1 MVAKRTIYTA
11 LMGVATVILLFAL
24 VVYIAYALNLFQFPF
39 DYDQGE
45 GFELVDTIL
54 FSQLKWPYQ
63 NTDVYPF
70 YSSNYPPLFHILPAP
85 LVAIFGPQYWTGRL
99 LSFISTIV
107 TAVLIAYAVYR
118 DGKRPW
124 IALLSGLAYL
134 ASNMIYHNGPLFRQH
149 LTMVL
154 FETAA
159 VLILVRAVPRRQI
172 GQIALGFFL
181 LILAGYTKQLAAVT
195 ALAVLAWLFLRNPI
209 RAILWGLAFATAGAS
224 IFVGLNIA
232 TNGEWWRQAILA
244 NINQFDPLQA
254 FGLVKLWL
262 RLHFALIV
270 PAMLFAVYEL
280 FVGRLSLYSV
290 WLVGATVLG
299 ALGAGTWGA
308 GDSYYA
314 TSIVAMCI
322 TAGIGMSALFNSTAV
337 LPQSFYAR
345 QFGGVIRPLWKAAQG
360 SAIVVVPVIFVI
372 YGISTLKMPTIGP
385 GFETIAS
392 ALNIEPNVRGRHF
405 DSATYDVVG
414 YANIGHFTTQEDIT
428 TGQQIVALIEAADG
442 LVISED
448 AGFVLAAGRPVITNP
463 TQLRNLSLN
472 NSDDRPIWDGTALVD
487 MVESQEVALIILRAS
502 FFPTPFLEAV
512 LERYKPQE
520 AIVMNG
526 FTYQFWRPIP
536 D

>member
-1 MVAKRTIYTA
+1 MVANRTIYSV
-11 LMGVATVILLFAL
+11 LMGVATAILLFAL
-24 VVYIAYALNLFQFPF
+24 AVYVAYALNLFQFPY

-99 LSFISTIV
+99 LSFISTII
-107 TAVLIAYAVYR
+107 TTVLIGYAVYR

-124 IALLSGLAYL
+124 IAVLSGLAFL
-134 ASNMIYHNGPLFRQH
+134 SSNMIYHNGPLFRQH
-149 LTMVL
+149 LTMVM

-159 VLILVRAVPRRQI
+159 VLILVRAVPRRKTR
-172 GQIALGFFL
+172 QIALGFFL

-195 ALAVLAWLFLRNPI
+195 ALAVLVWLFLRNPR
-209 RAILWGLAFATAGAS
+209 RAVLWGIGFGATGAA
-224 IFVGLNIA
+224 IFVGLNMA
-232 TNGEWWRQAILA
+232 TDGEWWRQAILA

-254 FGLVKLWL
+254 FGLARLWFKL
-262 RLHFALIV
+262 HVALIV
-270 PAMLFAVYEL
+270 PAILFATYEL
-280 FVGRLSLYSV
+280 FIGRLSLYSV
-290 WLVGATVLG
+290 WFVAATVLG

-322 TAGIGMSALFNSTAV
+322 TAGIGLSMLFSTAAS
-337 LPQSFYAR
+337 LPNSFYA
-345 QFGGVIRPLWKAAQG
+345 QKFGGIIRPSWKAAQA
-360 SAIVVVPVIFVI
+360 SAIILVPAIFVI
-372 YGISTLKMPTIGP
+372 YGISTLKMPTNGP
-385 GFETIAS
+385 IFGDIAS
-392 ALNIEPNVRGRHF
+392 VLNIEPNVRGRHF
-405 DSATYDVVG
+405 DTASYDVVG
-414 YANIGHFTTQEDIT
+414 YANVGHFTTQEDIAA
-428 TGQQIVALIEAADG
+428 GQQIVALIEAAEG
-442 LVISED
+442 PVISED

-472 NSDDRPIWDGTALVD
+472 NSDTRPIWDGTALVD
-487 MVESQEVALIILRAS
+487 MVGNKEVSLIILRAS

-512 LERYKPQE
+512 LEHYEPQE
-520 AIVMNG
+520 AIEMNG
-526 FTYQFWRPIP
+526 FTYQFWRPIT